1 MTTYPVHFRVT
12 RPEKFD
18 RVQLLLRVVVLAA
31 LSCLGATLG
40 AVMGFAYFALPLVAA
55 ILVSQRGA
63 AGFMERSAP
72 RVARAL
78 AWLMALF
85 AYFFL
90 LTDRLPLDGSDASAT
105 LEVHPRGNPSVGD
118 ALLRFITSLPSAFVF
133 GLLCLIAYA
142 VWLIS
147 ALMIVITETYP
158 PGLYDF
164 QCGVLRW
171 QARLLAYHGSLVDK
185 YPPFSFEPGA
195 IEGAER
201 PGPAGTLA

>member
-1 MTTYPVHFRVT
+1 MAAYPVSFHVT

-55 ILVSQRGA
+55 ILISQRGP
-63 AGFMERSAP
+63 AGYIERSAP

-78 AWLMALF
+78 AWLMAVF

-90 LTDRLPLDGSDASAT
+90 LTDRLPLDEPDISAS
-105 LEVHPRGNPSVGD
+105 LEVAPRGTPTVGA
-118 ALLRFITSLPSAFVF
+118 ALLRFITSLPSAFIF
-133 GLLCLIAYA
+133 GLLCLIAYI

-147 ALMIVITETYP
+147 ALLIVITETYP

-171 QARLLAYHGSLVDK
+171 QARLLAYHAALVDK

-195 IEGAER
+195 AEGALR
-201 PGPAGTLA
+201 SGPAGTLA